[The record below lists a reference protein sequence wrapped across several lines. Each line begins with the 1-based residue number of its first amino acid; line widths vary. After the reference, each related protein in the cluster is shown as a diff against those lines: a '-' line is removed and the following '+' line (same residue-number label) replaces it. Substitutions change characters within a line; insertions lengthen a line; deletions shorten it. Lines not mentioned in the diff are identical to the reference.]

1 MPLTLKLRRSNYV
14 NERYTFDRE
23 QTARVL
29 DEEAEVGCWY
39 RMSKFSLSA
48 AVARISTEKHSRV
61 CVSGCK
67 LVSESHC
74 EAPGIYNYR
83 AGVLF
88 QQDCEVNK
96 PAGEERR
103 RRERKGERRE
113 KDRREEPRGNEEKS
127 SARTFSRY
135 SACYKVDG
143 TLEGKGERRRA
154 DRDGKDERAESVR
167 RRDEEGG
174 ATRAGNKLWARGVW
188 RTCCARPRYALA
200 GEWMRE
206 ERGSSSAWTL
216 NKHYLLARFPPKL
229 LRKFRDEISAREP
242 RIPLSGIDTR
252 LRISWDLFLS
262 LFSKHEVSIALWQ
275 SSVHFDILI
284 HDFVVLLSIYLS
296 LSRARR
302 EKLDKTSS
310 REGFSSTDSRALIK
324 RGSRDSIRWYAS
336 RYL

>member
-1 MPLTLKLRRSNYV
+1 MSLNIKISRSNYM

-29 DEEAEVGCWY
+29 DEEAEIGCWD

-48 AVARISTEKHSRV
+48 TVARISTEKHSRV

-74 EAPGIYNYR
+74 ETPGIYNYR

-96 PAGEERR
+96 PAGEEDEDE
-103 RRERKGERRE
+103 RERERRE
-113 KDRREEPRGNEEKS
+113 KDRREEARGNGEKS

-167 RRDEEGG
+167 REEGRGRGG
-174 ATRAGNKLWARGVW
+174 ATRAGNKLWTRGVW
-188 RTCCARPRYALA
+188 RTCCARSRCALA

-206 ERGSSSAWTL
+206 ERGSSSA
-216 NKHYLLARFPPKL
+216 
-229 LRKFRDEISAREP
+229 
-242 RIPLSGIDTR
+242 
-252 LRISWDLFLS
+252 
-262 LFSKHEVSIALWQ
+262 
-275 SSVHFDILI
+275 
-284 HDFVVLLSIYLS
+284 
-296 LSRARR
+296 
-302 EKLDKTSS
+302 
-310 REGFSSTDSRALIK
+310 
-324 RGSRDSIRWYAS
+324 
-336 RYL
+336 

>member
-29 DEEAEVGCWY
+29 DEEAELGCWY

-103 RRERKGERRE
+103 RERKRERRE
-113 KDRREEPRGNEEKS
+113 KDRREEARGNEEKS

-154 DRDGKDERAESVR
+154 DRDGKDERRVEGGER
-167 RRDEEGG
+167 EEEGRGRGAG

-206 ERGSSSAWTL
+206 ERG
-216 NKHYLLARFPPKL
+216 F
-229 LRKFRDEISAREP
+229 KFR
-242 RIPLSGIDTR
+242 LNV
-252 LRISWDLFLS
+252 
-262 LFSKHEVSIALWQ
+262 KQALP
-275 SSVHFDILI
+275 
-284 HDFVVLLSIYLS
+284 
-296 LSRARR
+296 SRAISPEIATEIPRR
-302 EKLDKTSS
+302 N
-310 REGFSSTDSRALIK
+310 FRA
-324 RGSRDSIRWYAS
+324 RATNTPFGDRYAIAYIV
-336 RYL
+336 RFIFIVIL